1 MGISSEEIPT
11 NTPKYMKYFIIIICL
26 CSFSYENINGQNFN
40 LIITAE
46 NVRYDSLY
54 IYGFDAHKNKKI
66 YSGSNI
72 NGEWHFSIPDSI
84 AYVLN
89 TYSITPKLF
98 DATTKTTC
106 CTSFVS
112 LDNQDTLTAEVL
124 AFDKQYPNIRLRY
137 IETKRNSGSFLI
149 RERDSVMKIN
159 GFIKEDI
166 FSILLQKD
174 SENYILMKYPQFSRF
189 IGSDYNSCI
198 EAYKKIVSR
207 HPNSYYLMSEL
218 CRRVGLYND
227 MKTVHEI
234 YEIFNPTI
242 QDSYY
247 GKKTY
252 TLLKD
257 TIFTNRILYNDR
269 TKLQECIIEDSTK
282 YNLVVFSAS
291 WCGPCRK
298 QIPLLKTLYHKTYG
312 ELIMTYVSLD
322 DNNTIEAWRALL
334 QKESIPWRSLSALK
348 GYEKLRDDFHI
359 VGPCIMMV
367 SPHMRVKKV
376 YVDNVDDVSEIERFI
391 RN

>member
-1 MGISSEEIPT
+1 MGISPKEIPI
-11 NTPKYMKYFIIIICL
+11 NIKNMKYFIIIICF
-26 CSFSYENINGQNFN
+26 CSFALENINGQNFN
-40 LIITAE
+40 LIITTE

-54 IYGFDAHKNKKI
+54 IYGFDVHKNKKI

-72 NGEWHFSIPDSI
+72 NEEWHFSIPDSI

-89 TYSITPKLF
+89 TYSITPRLF
-98 DATTKTTC
+98 DAVTKTTC

-112 LDNQDTLTAEVL
+112 LDNRDTLTAEVL
-124 AFDKQYPNIRLRY
+124 AFDKQYPKIRLRY
-137 IETKRNSGSFLI
+137 IETKLNSSSFLI
-149 RERDSVMKIN
+149 RERDSVMRIN
-159 GFIKEDI
+159 GFVKEDI

-174 SENYILMKYPQFSRF
+174 SESYILMKYPQFSRF
-189 IGSDYNSCI
+189 IDSNYNSCI
-198 EAYKKIVSR
+198 EAYKEIVSQ

-218 CRRVGLYND
+218 CHRVGLYND

-234 YEIFNPTI
+234 YEIFNPAI

-257 TIFTNRILYNDR
+257 TIFTNRILHNDR
-269 TKLQECIIEDSTK
+269 TKLQERIIEDSTK

-291 WCGPCRK
+291 WCGPCRR
-298 QIPLLKTLYHKTYG
+298 QIPLLKTLYHKTFG

-334 QKESIPWRSLSALK
+334 KKENIPWRSLSAPK
-348 GYEKLRDDFHI
+348 GYEELRDDFHI
-359 VGPCIMMV
+359 AGPCIMMI

-376 YVDNVDDVSEIERFI
+376 YVDNVDDVSKIERLI